1 MALEFDGTGVVIL
14 PPVEKET
21 KQGNRYL
28 ELVVDFGV
36 KNRDDWYVRCFVTG
50 LNDHIAGLEKGNKVS
65 FSGTINKWQ
74 IGSAYGVALQADSF
88 GLL

>member
-1 MALEFDGTGVVIL
+1 MALEFGGTGVVIL

-28 ELVVDFGV
+28 ELVVDFGIN
-36 KNRDDWYVRCFVTG
+36 KRDDWYVRCFVTG
-50 LNDHIAGLEKGNKVS
+50 LNDRIAGLEKGNKVS
-65 FSGTINKWQ
+65 FSGIIIKWQ
-74 IGSAYGVALQADSF
+74 VGGAYGVVLQADDF